1 MFFRFLIDEDDEYE
15 EADNNSWEMRLVRAY
30 NDKLYKEY
38 ALTDFR
44 LTAPGTDKLALRW
57 RTENEVISSKG
68 QFICANIPCN
78 EVLDLTSW
86 QVDFRY
92 SEAGITKAALVKL
105 RLCPDCSKLLPRA
118 SRVKSSENKA
128 SKNILP

>member
-1 MFFRFLIDEDDEYE
+1 M
-15 EADNNSWEMRLVRAY
+15 VRAY
-30 NDKLYKEY
+30 HDKLYKEY

-44 LTAPGTDKLALRW
+44 LTRTSDAQIALRW

-68 QFICANIPCN
+68 QFICANIPCS

-92 SEAGITKAALVKL
+92 REAGLEKAALVKL
-105 RLCPDCSKLLPRA
+105 RLCPRCSRLLPRA
-118 SRVKSSENKA
+118 SRATQPENKLSA
-128 SKNILP
+128 ATLLP